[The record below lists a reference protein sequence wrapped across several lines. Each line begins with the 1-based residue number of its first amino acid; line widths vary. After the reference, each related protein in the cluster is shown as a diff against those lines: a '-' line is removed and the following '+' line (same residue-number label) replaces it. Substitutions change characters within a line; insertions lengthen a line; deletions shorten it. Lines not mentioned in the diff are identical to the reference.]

1 MAEQTFEL
9 VDPVTPLNRGVYAL
23 ADKTL
28 LHPDNANPLVAGE
41 FMQLDANG
49 NLVRGDGSVPA
60 FAVLDGY
67 GRSDTQALGSVA
79 LLTTGQYIANTY
91 VYDAAAPPTLG
102 ALLMVDTVTNAAKSL
117 TNKAGLKIHG
127 GGADIIC
134 AYVLRTAASNNGYL
148 QFIRAT
154 V

>member
-9 VDPVTPLNRGVYAL
+9 VDPVTPLNRGVYVL

-41 FMQLDANG
+41 FMQLDADG
-49 NLVRGDGSVPA
+49 NMIRGDGSVPA

-67 GRSDTQALGSVA
+67 GRADTQALGSVA

-91 VYDAAAPPTLG
+91 VYDAVASPALG
-102 ALLMVDTVTNAAKSL
+102 NKLMVATVTNAAKSL
-117 TNKAGLKIHG
+117 ASKSGLKIHG
-127 GGADIIC
+127 GGTEIIC
-134 AYVLRTAASNNGYL
+134 GFVLRPAASNNGYL